1 MLILHQKKAEIV
13 ANIVDINILIITLTM
28 NGLNT
33 LIKRQ
38 RLSEQIKNKNKKTP
52 DPTIFCVLKTKSTLN
67 IDIKTY
73 IYIH

>member
-1 MLILHQKKAEIV
+1 
-13 ANIVDINILIITLTM
+13 M